1 MTERSERFQKVLDYV
16 EAHRDEYIQL
26 LLDLCRQPSLAGT
39 GEGIP
44 EMIQLVQDKMRAY
57 GIEPTLVPTDG
68 NPVIYADIKGESGL
82 TFGCYDHYDVQPVEP
97 LDQWLSDP
105 FAAEIRDGVIY
116 ARGVADNKD
125 GLATRLCAIDAWL
138 KTYGK
143 LPCNVKL
150 IFEGEEEI
158 GSPNLAPFAEAHP
171 DLIQCDGYVWEGGE
185 KEKGGPCEVTMG
197 VKGLLYVHMKV
208 KTAPRDAHSMYAAI
222 APNPAWR
229 LVQAL
234 ASMKD
239 ADGHITIDGFYD
251 DIIPPSKEDLKFLET
266 DPFDPEATREYLGV
280 DALINGKTKE
290 ELLKS
295 LYFQPTCNICGLTS
309 GFQGD
314 GSKTVLPSDAS
325 VKIDFRLVPGMDPK
339 KIFNLVRQ
347 HLDKHGFTDVELIWD
362 SGEPAF
368 HSDLSKPFTKAIIN
382 AMEKL
387 YDRPVALKVSS
398 GGTSPMHTF
407 CHQTNIPA
415 GMFGAS
421 SATAN
426 IHAPNEHLACDA
438 FIEMIRINCAVMEEL
453 SKY

>member
-1 MTERSERFQKVLDYV
+1 MTERLQKVMDYI
-16 EAHRDEYIQL
+16 EAHRDEYIEML
-26 LLDLCRQPSLAGT
+26 LELCRQPSLAGT

-44 EMIQLVQDKMRAY
+44 EMIELVQRKMRSVD
-57 GIEPTLVPTDG
+57 IEPTLIPTDG
-68 NPVIYADIKGESGL
+68 NPVIYAELKGESERIY
-82 TFGCYDHYDVQPVEP
+82 GCYDHYDVQPVDPIE
-97 LDQWLSDP
+97 LWDSDP

-125 GLATRLCAIDAWL
+125 GLATRLCAIDAWY

-143 LPCNVKL
+143 LPCGVKL

-158 GSPNLAPFAEAHP
+158 GSPNLEPFAEAHP
-171 DLIQCDGYVWEGGE
+171 ELLQCDGYVWEGGE

-197 VKGLLYVHMKV
+197 VKGMLYVHMRV
-208 KTAPRDAHSMYAAI
+208 KTSERDAHSMYAAI

-239 ADGHITIDGFYD
+239 TDGNITIDGFYD
-251 DIIPPSKEDLKFLET
+251 GIIPPSETDLSFLDG
-266 DPFDPEATREYLGV
+266 DPFDPEKTRDYLG
-280 DALINGKTKE
+280 IKEFIGGKAGKR
-290 ELLKS
+290 ELLED
-295 LYFQPTCNICGLTS
+295 LYFKPTCNICGLTS

-314 GSKTVLPSDAS
+314 GSKTVLPSEAS
-325 VKIDFRLVPGMDPK
+325 VKIDFRLVPGMEPK
-339 KIFNLVRQ
+339 RIFDLVRA
-347 HLDKHGFTDVELIWD
+347 HLDRHGFTDVELIWD
-362 SGEPAF
+362 SGECAYR
-368 HSDLSKPFTKAIIN
+368 SNLEAPFTRAVIG
-382 AMEKL
+382 ALEKL

-398 GGTSPMHTF
+398 GGTSPMYTF
-407 CHQTNIPA
+407 CHKTNIPA

-453 SKY
+453 SQY

>member
-1 MTERSERFQKVLDYV
+1 MTERFQKVLDYI
-16 EAHRDEYIQL
+16 EDHREEYIEL
-26 LLDLCRQPSLAGT
+26 LRELCRQPSLAGT

-44 EMIQLVQDKMRAY
+44 EMIALVQEKMRRY
-57 GIEPTLVPTDG
+57 GIEPTLIPTDG
-68 NPVIYADIKGESGL
+68 NPVIYAELKGEGGL
-82 TFGCYDHYDVQPVEP
+82 TYGCYDHYDVQPVDPIE
-97 LDQWLSDP
+97 LWDSDP

-125 GLATRLCAIDAWL
+125 GLCTRLCAIDAWL

-150 IFEGEEEI
+150 LFEGEEEI

-171 DLIQCDGYVWEGGE
+171 DLIACDGYVWEGGE
-185 KEKGGPCEVTMG
+185 KEPGGPCEVTMG

-208 KTAPRDAHSMYAAI
+208 KTAPGDAHSMYAAI

-239 ADGHITIDGFYD
+239 AEGNITIDGFYD
-251 DIIPPSKEDLKFLET
+251 DIIPPSEEDLKFLES
-266 DPFDPEATREYLGV
+266 DPFDPEATRRYLGV
-280 DALINGKTKE
+280 EALIGGKSKR
-290 ELLKS
+290 ELLES
-295 LYFQPTCNICGLTS
+295 LYFKPTCNICGITS

-314 GSKTVLPSDAS
+314 GSKTVLPSEAS
-325 VKIDFRLVPGMDPK
+325 VKIDFRLVPGMDPR
-339 KIFNLVRQ
+339 KIFDLVRA
-347 HLDKHGFTDVELIWD
+347 HLDRHGFTDVELIWD

-368 HSDLSKPFTKAIIN
+368 RSDLSKPFTKAVVG
-382 AMEKL
+382 ALEKL

-407 CHQTNIPA
+407 CHKTNIPA

-453 SKY
+453 SQY